1 MTKRYTTL
9 SEFRAARSLAFI
21 ERDLAKDRL
30 AQRWSLVQ
38 DPGSRGALLKDAVG
52 DMLSS
57 WAPYRRVKDLLHG
70 RISGSTVAALGMT
83 VASAQRGIGKRL
95 LFSGLSMLLG
105 KVLGDRQPQ
114 DEGLLHTVASA
125 VGRGVQFI
133 RERKAQRQERAQVEE
148 EVPADE
154 RP

>member
-1 MTKRYTTL
+1 MPLETSTL
-9 SEFRAARSLAFI
+9 QCRI
-21 ERDLAKDRL
+21 N
-30 AQRWSLVQ
+30 
-38 DPGSRGALLKDAVG
+38 
-52 DMLSS
+52 
-57 WAPYRRVKDLLHG
+57 KDLLHG